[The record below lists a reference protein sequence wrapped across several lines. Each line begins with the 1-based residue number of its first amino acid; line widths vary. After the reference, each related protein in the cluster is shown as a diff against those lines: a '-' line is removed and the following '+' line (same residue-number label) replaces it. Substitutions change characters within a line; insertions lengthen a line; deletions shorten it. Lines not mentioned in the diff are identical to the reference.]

1 MINLVALG
9 FAVLLLVVG
18 ALGGYVVARMSK
30 LDAKLGSAIGALVAF
45 AGWVALMPK
54 AFRS

>member
-1 MINLVALG
+1 MMDDVVALG

-30 LDAKLGSAIGALVAF
+30 LDAKLGLAIGALVGF
-45 AGWVALMPK
+45 AGWVALMFK
-54 AFRS
+54 IV

>member
-1 MINLVALG
+1 MMDFVALG

-30 LDAKLGSAIGALVAF
+30 LDARLGSAIGALVSF
-45 AGWVALMPK
+45 AGWAALMLK